1 MNPRLPPLNALRA
14 FEAAARLESFS
25 QAADEIHVTHGAI
38 SHQVKGLEKFL
49 DVMLFLREGRR
60 VTLTEEGRFFAERVR
75 SALNQIGDAAGSLK
89 RRAQPNRLTISVLPS
104 FASRWLMPRIGRF
117 MALHPG
123 LEVQVEATA
132 SLSNFARDGVDVAIR
147 FGRAPWPGVQA
158 EWFMDDSYLMV
169 CSPKLNRGRLP
180 KRPQDLARFPLL
192 RTLREEWALWCQAAG
207 IDLPPPTGGV
217 EFDDSAM
224 MLHQVVECHGIS
236 LARRS
241 IAEVDIERG
250 TLVQLFDITVPSQ
263 HSYYLV
269 WPENVTPSD
278 KILAFREWL
287 LAERDRSGQMLPPAP
302 ELADNVSENVSP
314 LARRKRA
321 R

>member
-1 MNPRLPPLNALRA
+1 MTQPLPPLSGLRA

-25 QAADEIHVTHGAI
+25 LAADEIHVTHGAV
-38 SHQVKGLEKFL
+38 SHQVKALEEFL
-49 DVMLFLREGRR
+49 DATLFRRTGRR
-60 VTLTEEGRFFAERVR
+60 VVLTDDGRYFAERVR
-75 SALNQIGDAAGSLK
+75 SALNQISDAAGSLK
-89 RRAQPNRLTISVLPS
+89 RRTQPNRLTISVLPS

-132 SLSNFARDGVDVAIR
+132 SLANFARDGVDVAIR
-147 FGRAPWPGVQA
+147 FGRGPWPGVHA
-158 EWFMDDSYLMV
+158 EWFMDDAYMMV
-169 CSPKLNRGRLP
+169 ASPKLNRGRLP

-192 RTLREEWALWCQAAG
+192 RTLREEWDLWCKAAG

-217 EFDDSAM
+217 EFDDAAM
-224 MLHQVVECHGIS
+224 MLHQVVEGHGIS

-241 IAEVDIERG
+241 IAEGDIARG

-278 KILAFREWL
+278 KILAFRDWL
-287 LAERDRSGQMLPPAP
+287 LKEKR
-302 ELADNVSENVSP
+302 
-314 LARRKRA
+314 RRK
-321 R
+321 

>member
-1 MNPRLPPLNALRA
+1 MTVQLPPLSALRA

-25 QAADEIHVTHGAI
+25 RAGDEIHVTHGAV
-38 SHQVKGLEKFL
+38 SHQIKALEGFL
-49 DVMLFLREGRR
+49 DVTLFVRQSRRVVLTSEGRY
-60 VTLTEEGRFFAERVR
+60 FADRVR
-75 SALNQIGDAAGSLK
+75 SALNQISEAAASLK
-89 RRAQPNRLTISVLPS
+89 RQTRPNRLTISVLPS

-132 SLSNFARDGVDVAIR
+132 SLANFARDGIDVAVR
-147 FGRAPWPGVQA
+147 FGRGPWPGVHA
-158 EWFMDDSYLMV
+158 EWFMDDVYIMV

-192 RTLREEWALWCQAAG
+192 RTLREEWELWCKAAG

-217 EFDDSAM
+217 EFDDAAM
-224 MLHQVVECHGIS
+224 MLHQVVEGHGIS

-241 IAEVDIERG
+241 IAEGDIARG
-250 TLVQLFDITVPSQ
+250 TLVQLFDVTIPSQ

-269 WPENVTPSD
+269 WPEHTAPSE
-278 KILAFREWL
+278 KILAFQDWL
-287 LAERDRSGQMLPPAP
+287 LQEKSRPI
-302 ELADNVSENVSP
+302 
-314 LARRKRA
+314 
-321 R
+321 